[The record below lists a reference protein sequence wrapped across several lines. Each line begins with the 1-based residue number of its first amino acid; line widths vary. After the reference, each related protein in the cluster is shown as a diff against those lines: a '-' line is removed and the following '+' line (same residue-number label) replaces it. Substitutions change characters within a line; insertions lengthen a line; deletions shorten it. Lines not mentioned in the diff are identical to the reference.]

1 MELHLHNLSEFTS
14 WVKFF
19 FLVIIFLIE
28 AGPKEMIVFEEEKI
42 SRGSFKPE
50 IRLLGKKKKST
61 WGVSL
66 FILVESVLMCLGTKV
81 SFCVFTSFIGELLA
95 VHICKPS
102 CLAFELQTGSGQI
115 SAVGQVSRS
124 CSLEAFCAWES
135 KVLYLLLTPLR
146 IYFLS
151 EYGGIN
157 RHHDRFS
164 EMGHILRYQRGLV
177 PVHLLFQIYG
187 QSPGFVKWVSPCLPS
202 SSVSEAWSA
211 SFRRSVV
218 THIKGHSFD
227 NSLLPLGSAGK
238 PAVDF
243 LFGKTPSDPS
253 CLLTSN
259 SCLDSFSWD
268 WNLSHFNS

>member
-1 MELHLHNLSEFTS
+1 
-14 WVKFF
+14 
-19 FLVIIFLIE
+19 
-28 AGPKEMIVFEEEKI
+28 
-42 SRGSFKPE
+42 
-50 IRLLGKKKKST
+50 
-61 WGVSL
+61 
-66 FILVESVLMCLGTKV
+66 MCLGTKV

-115 SAVGQVSRS
+115 STVGQVSRS

-187 QSPGFVKWVSPCLPS
+187 QSPGFVKWLSPCLPS

-227 NSLLPLGSAGK
+227 NSLLPLGSRKACRGF
-238 PAVDF
+238 P
-243 LFGKTPSDPS
+243 LWEDPFWP
-253 CLLTSN
+253 LLSAN
-259 SCLDSFSWD
+259 F
-268 WNLSHFNS
+268 